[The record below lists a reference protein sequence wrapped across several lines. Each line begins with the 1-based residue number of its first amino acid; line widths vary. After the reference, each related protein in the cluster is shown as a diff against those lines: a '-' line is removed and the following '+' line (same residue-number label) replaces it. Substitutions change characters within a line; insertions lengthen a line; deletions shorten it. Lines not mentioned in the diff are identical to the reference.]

1 MDAKGLV
8 EKQREYFNTNATKDP
23 AFRVGQLKKLKAL
36 LKANEARLNAA
47 IYEDFGKSEFET
59 YLTELSQIYHE
70 IDMFV
75 KKVPRWSRRKRV
87 PGSLANV
94 PSRSYI
100 LPEPLGTTLVIGAW
114 NYPYNLSL
122 IPALSALA
130 AGNTVI
136 LKPSELPA
144 RTSQIMAEIINQGF
158 SDAYFHVVEGGV
170 EETTELLENAF
181 DKVFFTGSIPVGRI
195 IYQKAARHL
204 TPVTLELGGK
214 SPTFVLSGCD
224 IRVAARRIAWAK
236 FLNAGQTCI
245 APDYVLVEKEVEA
258 PLLAALKEEIQTR
271 YAPGETLRENY
282 VQIINERNLERLA
295 ALIDPAK
302 VHHGGEVDR
311 DTRTISPTLMN
322 GVNFEDPVMED
333 ELFGPVLPVIAFSD
347 LDEAIGKV
355 KERSK
360 PLACYVYAKDRVRIR
375 KILREVS
382 FGGGAVN
389 DSLMH
394 LSNPNLPFGGVG
406 ASGMG
411 NYHGKAGFRAFTH
424 YKSIL
429 DKPTFFE
436 APLKYWPYA
445 PWKLKLIRRMFN

>member
-1 MDAKGLV
+1 MDAKALV
-8 EKQREYFNTNATKDP
+8 EKQREYFNTNTTKDP
-23 AFRVGQLKKLKAL
+23 AFRVVQLKKLKAL
-36 LKANEARLNAA
+36 LKASEARLNTA

-122 IPALSALA
+122 IPALSSLA

-144 RTSQIMAEIINQGF
+144 RTSQVMAEIINQGF

-195 IYQKAARHL
+195 IYQKAAKHL

-245 APDYVLVEKEVEA
+245 APDYVLVEKEMEA
-258 PLLAALKEEIQTR
+258 PLLAALKEEIQAR
-271 YAPGETLRENY
+271 YAPGEDLRENY

-302 VHHGGEVDR
+302 VYHGGEVNR
-311 DTRTISPTLMN
+311 ATRTISPTLMN

-333 ELFGPVLPVIAFSD
+333 ELFGPILPVIAFSN

-360 PLACYVYAKDRVRIR
+360 PLACYVYAKDRARIR
-375 KILREVS
+375 KVLREVS